1 MPNYD
6 ATKNNTT
13 KRVNRQYKDLDLD
26 FGLNSV
32 TKDVNKLT
40 DAEAVKRSVRN
51 LINTNHYERFFRP
64 ELGSGLRG
72 LLFEPVNEIT
82 TQFHQSSQEQNFR
95 VGYYH
100 FCYSRA
106 LTPLCFKVL
115 PARVCSVNLR
125 LLTHTTPLFC
135 FFYFK
140 LLFSKTL
147 GLVVIYIDLY
157 LYRRSF
163 RPS

>member
-82 TQFHQSSQEQNFR
+82 TQFIKQKIIELLNFHEPR
-95 VGYYH
+95 I
-100 FCYSRA
+100 R
-106 LTPLCFKVL
+106 LT
-115 PARVCSVNLR
+115 SVNVSNQLDRNAYSVRISFHIIGTQTPVEVETFLERLR
-125 LLTHTTPLFC
+125 
-135 FFYFK
+135 
-140 LLFSKTL
+140 
-147 GLVVIYIDLY
+147 
-157 LYRRSF
+157 
-163 RPS
+163 

>member
-6 ATKNNTT
+6 ATKNNVT
-13 KRVNRQYKDLDLD
+13 KRVNRQYRDLDLD

-82 TQFHQSSQEQNFR
+82 TQFIKQKIIELLNFYEPR
-95 VGYYH
+95 IILTSVIVNNQMDANA
-100 FCYSRA
+100 YSVRISFNIIGTQ
-106 LTPLCFKVL
+106 TPIQVETFLE
-115 PARVCSVNLR
+115 RLR
-125 LLTHTTPLFC
+125 
-135 FFYFK
+135 
-140 LLFSKTL
+140 
-147 GLVVIYIDLY
+147 
-157 LYRRSF
+157 
-163 RPS
+163 

>member
-72 LLFEPVNEIT
+72 LIFEPVNEIT
-82 TQFHQSSQEQNFR
+82 TQFIKQKIIELLNFHEPR
-95 VGYYH
+95 I
-100 FCYSRA
+100 R
-106 LTPLCFKVL
+106 LT
-115 PARVCSVNLR
+115 SVNVRNQMDSNSYSVRIAFIIIGTQTPVEVETFLERLR
-125 LLTHTTPLFC
+125 
-135 FFYFK
+135 
-140 LLFSKTL
+140 
-147 GLVVIYIDLY
+147 
-157 LYRRSF
+157 
-163 RPS
+163 

>member
-6 ATKNNTT
+6 ATNKNET

-72 LLFEPVNEIT
+72 LLFEPMTEIT
-82 TQFHQSSQEQNFR
+82 TQFIKQKIIELLNFYEPR
-95 VGYYH
+95 IRLTSVIVNNH
-100 FCYSRA
+100 MDENAYSVRISFNIIGTQA
-106 LTPLCFKVL
+106 PVEVETFLE
-115 PARVCSVNLR
+115 RLR
-125 LLTHTTPLFC
+125 
-135 FFYFK
+135 
-140 LLFSKTL
+140 
-147 GLVVIYIDLY
+147 
-157 LYRRSF
+157 
-163 RPS
+163 

>member
-6 ATKNNTT
+6 ATNKNET

-40 DAEAVKRSVRN
+40 DAEAIKRSVRN

-72 LLFEPVNEIT
+72 LLFEPMTEIT
-82 TQFHQSSQEQNFR
+82 TQFIKQKIIELLNFYEPR
-95 VGYYH
+95 IRLTSVIVNNQMDENA
-100 FCYSRA
+100 YSVRISFNIIGTQA
-106 LTPLCFKVL
+106 PVEVETFLE
-115 PARVCSVNLR
+115 RLR
-125 LLTHTTPLFC
+125 
-135 FFYFK
+135 
-140 LLFSKTL
+140 
-147 GLVVIYIDLY
+147 
-157 LYRRSF
+157 
-163 RPS
+163 

>member
-82 TQFHQSSQEQNFR
+82 TQFIKQKIIELLNFHEPR
-95 VGYYH
+95 I
-100 FCYSRA
+100 R
-106 LTPLCFKVL
+106 LT
-115 PARVCSVNLR
+115 SVNVRNQMDSNSYSVRIAFIIIGTQTPVEVETFLERLR
-125 LLTHTTPLFC
+125 
-135 FFYFK
+135 
-140 LLFSKTL
+140 
-147 GLVVIYIDLY
+147 
-157 LYRRSF
+157 
-163 RPS
+163 

>member
-1 MPNYD
+1 MANYD

-82 TQFHQSSQEQNFR
+82 TQFIKQKIIELLNFHEPR
-95 VGYYH
+95 I
-100 FCYSRA
+100 R
-106 LTPLCFKVL
+106 LT
-115 PARVCSVNLR
+115 SVNVSNQLDRNAYSVRISFHIIGTQTPVEVETFLERLR
-125 LLTHTTPLFC
+125 
-135 FFYFK
+135 
-140 LLFSKTL
+140 
-147 GLVVIYIDLY
+147 
-157 LYRRSF
+157 
-163 RPS
+163 

>member
-1 MPNYD
+1 MSNYD

-82 TQFHQSSQEQNFR
+82 TQFIKQKIIELLNFHEPR
-95 VGYYH
+95 I
-100 FCYSRA
+100 R
-106 LTPLCFKVL
+106 LT
-115 PARVCSVNLR
+115 SVNVSNQLDRNAYSVRISFHIIGTQTPVEVETFLERLR
-125 LLTHTTPLFC
+125 
-135 FFYFK
+135 
-140 LLFSKTL
+140 
-147 GLVVIYIDLY
+147 
-157 LYRRSF
+157 
-163 RPS
+163 

>member
-51 LINTNHYERFFRP
+51 LINTNHYERFFSAA
-64 ELGSGLRG
+64 LGSGLRS
-72 LLFEPVNEIT
+72 LLFEPMTEIT
-82 TQFHQSSQEQNFR
+82 TQFIKQKIIELLNFHEPR
-95 VGYYH
+95 I
-100 FCYSRA
+100 R
-106 LTPLCFKVL
+106 LT
-115 PARVCSVNLR
+115 SVNVRNQMDSNSYSVRIAFIIIGTQTPVEVETFLERLR
-125 LLTHTTPLFC
+125 
-135 FFYFK
+135 
-140 LLFSKTL
+140 
-147 GLVVIYIDLY
+147 
-157 LYRRSF
+157 
-163 RPS
+163 